1 MTEPHISSSSSSCVG
16 EKRKYARQEKMK
28 DKLFGNKS
36 SDGCCCAQLIP
47 SISSSSSQSKET
59 ETKGNKKT
67 KTEIIFYISFRNVL
81 VKRKRYSRRRHDPG
95 DVLHSK
101 KHTQTRRKKV

>member
-1 MTEPHISSSSSSCVG
+1 MTEPHISSSSSSSCVG
-16 EKRKYARQEKMK
+16 DKRKYARQEKMK

-36 SDGCCCAQLIP
+36 SDGCCAQLIP
-47 SISSSSSQSKET
+47 SISSSQSKET

>member
-36 SDGCCCAQLIP
+36 SDGCCAQLIP

>member
-36 SDGCCCAQLIP
+36 SDGCCAQLIP
-47 SISSSSSQSKET
+47 SISSSSQSKET
-59 ETKGNKKT
+59 ETKGNKT
-67 KTEIIFYISFRNVL
+67 KKPEIIFYISFRNVL

-101 KHTQTRRKKV
+101 KQHTQTRRKKV